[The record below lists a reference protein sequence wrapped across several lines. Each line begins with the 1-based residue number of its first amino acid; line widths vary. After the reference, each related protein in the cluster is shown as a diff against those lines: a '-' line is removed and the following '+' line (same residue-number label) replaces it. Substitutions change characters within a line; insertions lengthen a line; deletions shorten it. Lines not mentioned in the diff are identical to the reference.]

1 MKIWNNMLN
10 FLSCL
15 YLKETVLVTHL
26 CPTLWDSMDC
36 SPGSSVHGILQAR
49 ILQWVAIS
57 FSRGSSQSRDRTQ
70 TQVSRTAGGFVTIWA
85 TRQAQSASEPSA
97 NCNHFAGRGS
107 CLDVHA
113 CWQIGGSCWR
123 LAWLWQFLK
132 IRRQWNVALSFLFM
146 NDLSV
151 VCSSVW

>member
-26 CPTLWDSMDC
+26 CQTLWDSMDC

-57 FSRGSSQSRDRTQ
+57 FSRGSFWPRNLIWFFHIPSR
-70 TQVSRTAGGFVTIWA
+70 FFTIWA
-85 TRQAQSASEPSA
+85 TREALYFYSLCYYCQQNRDEALFGMYMWILQ
-97 NCNHFAGRGS
+97 G
-107 CLDVHA
+107 VHTCDSIA
-113 CWQIGGSCWR
+113 KYEWKRVFNNKNTSI
-123 LAWLWQFLK
+123 
-132 IRRQWNVALSFLFM
+132 
-146 NDLSV
+146 
-151 VCSSVW
+151 